1 MGNRPFWQNNPDPAM
16 RVPWQVRLG
25 IFPDFGGDHFNHTY
39 ICPHCG
45 HVGKLANGN
54 SIFRH
59 FGYCKKKG
67 NLMSKE
73 ELQEV
78 LDARP
83 RPSKK
88 MLMNEYGE
96 FILSH
101 EELLQV
107 ASTIALTKT
116 DPRSAVCLKLLFD
129 YYDKVNNKKDEAEQ
143 LGFTQIVFEVVPPKP
158 AIADLSD
165 TKFIDVTDA
174 QLKKVK

>member
-1 MGNRPFWQNNPDPAM
+1 
-16 RVPWQVRLG
+16 
-25 IFPDFGGDHFNHTY
+25 
-39 ICPHCG
+39 
-45 HVGKLANGN
+45 
-54 SIFRH
+54 
-59 FGYCKKKG
+59 
-67 NLMSKE
+67 MSKE

-83 RPSKK
+83 RPAKK
-88 MLMNEYGE
+88 LLMNEYGE

-129 YYDKVNNKKDEAEQ
+129 YYDKVNNKQDVAEQ
-143 LGFTQIVFEVVPPKP
+143 LGFTKFVFEVVPPKP

-165 TKFIDVTDA
+165 TKFIDVADA